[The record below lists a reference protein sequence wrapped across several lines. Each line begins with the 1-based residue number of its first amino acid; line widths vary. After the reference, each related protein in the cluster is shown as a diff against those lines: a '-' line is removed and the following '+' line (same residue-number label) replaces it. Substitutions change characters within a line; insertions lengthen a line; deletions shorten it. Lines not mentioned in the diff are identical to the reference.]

1 MSVLIR
7 PAQTSRKENHIPDA
21 FLKGVDFES
30 YVRDYLF
37 SKDKYTLI
45 ERTPDHPGEKDAF
58 VFSSK
63 EPDFKLQ
70 SESGKTFLL
79 EANYRDYFFDGAI
92 EWCKFYQLSHYREV
106 DRIAPVYVVI
116 GIGGQPSDPERLY
129 LLPLRVIKSDKLFR
143 STLQLYEIPAK
154 KCVSENQLI

>member
-1 MSVLIR
+1 MCHLSV
-7 PAQTSRKENHIPDA
+7 
-21 FLKGVDFES
+21 V
-30 YVRDYLF
+30 
-37 SKDKYTLI
+37 TL
-45 ERTPDHPGEKDAF
+45 
-58 VFSSK
+58 S
-63 EPDFKLQ
+63 
-70 SESGKTFLL
+70 
-79 EANYRDYFFDGAI
+79 
-92 EWCKFYQLSHYREV
+92 EV

>member
-1 MSVLIR
+1 MLVMSPIKERHHERLTR

-45 ERTPDHPGEKDAF
+45 ERTPDHRGKDAF

-79 EANYRDYFFDGAI
+79 EAKYRDYFFDG
-92 EWCKFYQLSHYREV
+92 LSNGANSISYRT
-106 DRIAPVYVVI
+106 I
-116 GIGGQPSDPERLY
+116 GKLTVS
-129 LLPLRVIKSDKLFR
+129 LR
-143 STLQLYEIPAK
+143 YM
-154 KCVSENQLI
+154 